1 MKPAPIPDD
10 ERERLARLHALGVI
24 DTPVEERFDRYT
36 RLARRLFD
44 VPIAL
49 VSLVDAERQW
59 FKSHDGLEARE
70 SPRETS
76 FCGHAIHADGLFVIR
91 DTERDPRFADNPFV
105 TATPGIRFYA
115 GCPIGA
121 VPGGSALG
129 TLCILDH
136 RPRAFDDEDAT
147 LLRDLG
153 AMVTDELSAVEL
165 ATTDALTGISNR
177 RGFVALSQRALARAQ
192 RAGQE
197 ATLLYFDLDG
207 LDALNARDGHAAG
220 DLALKT
226 FATALSRTFRGSDV
240 IGRIGGDAYAVLLS
254 RVGRDAAGGGPSS
267 APGGAVDALV
277 ARLQGTLAT
286 VDGPKVRC
294 SVGAAHFDPTSPRP
308 LETLLAEADGRMYAA
323 RRAARGEAEA
333 SARAR

>member
-10 ERERLARLHALGVI
+10 DRERLERLHALGVI
-24 DTPVEERFDRYT
+24 DTPAEERFDRYT

-49 VSLVDAERQW
+49 VSLVDLDRQW
-59 FKSHDGLEARE
+59 FKSRDGLEAQQ

-76 FCGHAIHADGLFVIR
+76 FCGHAIHSEDLFVIR

-115 GCPIGA
+115 GCPIGGVA
-121 VPGGSALG
+121 GGSALG

-136 RPRAFDDEDAT
+136 RPRAFTEEDAT

-153 AMVTDELSAVEL
+153 AMVTDELTTVEL

-177 RGFVALSQRALARAQ
+177 RGFVALSERTLAQAK
-192 RAGQE
+192 RAGHE

-207 LDALNARDGHAAG
+207 LKALNDRDGHAAG

-226 FATALSRTFRGSDV
+226 FANALTTTFRSSDV
-240 IGRIGGDAYAVLLS
+240 IGRLGGDEYAVILS
-254 RVGRDAAGGGPSS
+254 RVGRDAEASTS
-267 APGGAVDALV
+267 AAPASGVVDMLI
-277 ARLQGTLAT
+277 ARLQRTLAAA
-286 VDGPKVRC
+286 DGPKVRC
-294 SVGAAHFDPTSPRP
+294 SVGAAHFDPKAPRP
-308 LETLLAEADGRMYAA
+308 LAALLAEADGLMYAA
-323 RRAARGEAEA
+323 RRAARGDATV
-333 SARAR
+333 SAR